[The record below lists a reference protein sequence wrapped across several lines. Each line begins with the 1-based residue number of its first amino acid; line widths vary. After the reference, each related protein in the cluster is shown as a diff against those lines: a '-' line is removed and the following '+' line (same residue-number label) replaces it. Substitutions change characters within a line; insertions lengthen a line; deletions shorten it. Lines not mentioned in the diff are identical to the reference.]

1 MPDDTELLE
10 NWNVQ
15 KGKLKQKFP
24 ALTDRDLMYFD
35 GRKEEMLEK
44 LQAKLGVSRNEL
56 GAILTSL

>member
-1 MPDDTELLE
+1 MSDDTELLA

-24 ALTDRDLMYFD
+24 TLTDRDLMYFD